1 MNYSKKDALNLI
13 HSNTNLIGKNIF
25 KTNID
30 VKITDI
36 IVAPTNDELFSKFI
50 KEYTSSINYLKS
62 LDSINN
68 DENYRVLVVSF
79 NQFDNMLYY
88 QDLDKYQELVLEN

>member
-1 MNYSKKDALNLI
+1 MKYSKEEANILI
-13 HSNTNLIGKNIF
+13 HNNAHLIGKNIF
-25 KTNID
+25 KTNVD

-36 IVAPTNDELFSKFI
+36 IVAPSSDELFGKFI
-50 KEYTSSINYLKS
+50 KEYTTSTNYLKS
-62 LDSINN
+62 LESIKN
-68 DENYRVLVVSF
+68 DDNYRVLVVSF

>member
-13 HSNTNLIGKNIF
+13 QSNTNLIGKNIF

-50 KEYTSSINYLKS
+50 KEYTSSVNYLKS
-62 LDSINN
+62 LDSIKN
-68 DENYRVLVVSF
+68 DDNYRVLVVSF